1 MKALLTASSSTASNA
16 ASIACS
22 ARMASSAAPWP
33 FEFLLLLPPPNR
45 PLMTFR
51 VEDAVSPMAA
61 HVEDAAPTGAVARVL
76 VAAAVAKAA
85 PRVPACPS
93 RRLYAPSPRRPSPG
107 PAQAAPGTNTHS

>member
-61 HVEDAAPTGAVARVL
+61 HVEDAAPTGAARG
-76 VAAAVAKAA
+76 AEACPRRAAVEM
-85 PRVPACPS
+85 
-93 RRLYAPSPRRPSPG
+93 APSHFSRSREVRT
-107 PAQAAPGTNTHS
+107 Q

>member
-45 PLMTFR
+45 PLMAFR

-61 HVEDAAPTGAVARVL
+61 HVEDAAPTGAARG
-76 VAAAVAKAA
+76 AEACPRRAAVET
-85 PRVPACPS
+85 
-93 RRLYAPSPRRPSPG
+93 APSHFSRSREVRT
-107 PAQAAPGTNTHS
+107 Q